1 MNLYLLTVEDFTH
14 KFYVLAKNPSD
25 AEKTLLDN
33 LRVYYSNSS
42 SYNVLN
48 IQLIAK
54 SSVNEDNLIIN
65 KLHNLFITDNIIIT
79 PIK

>member
-1 MNLYLLTVEDFTH
+1 MNLYLLTVEDFSH
-14 KFYVLAKNPSD
+14 NFYVLAKDPTD
-25 AEKTLLDN
+25 AEKTLLNN
-33 LRVYYSNSS
+33 LRVYYSTS

-65 KLHNLFITDNIIIT
+65 KLHNLFITDNVIIT